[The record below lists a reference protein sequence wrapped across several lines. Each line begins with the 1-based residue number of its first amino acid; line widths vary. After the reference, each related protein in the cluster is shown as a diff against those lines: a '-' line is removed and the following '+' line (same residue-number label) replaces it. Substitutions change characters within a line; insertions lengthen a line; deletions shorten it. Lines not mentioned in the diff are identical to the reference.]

1 MKSIILNIS
10 FLVISICG
18 FSQSKEF
25 INSLT
30 PTFPGC
36 ENSDDLSKCYRD
48 SIGTL
53 IASELNEVDYGNS
66 NKIQIELLIRTE
78 ADGKSTILKLKN
90 DDSKIIQ
97 LANLALKKMPL
108 ITPLKSSDG
117 VYKSSS
123 SGFFVTLVK
132 NKNGKYEVL

>member
-1 MKSIILNIS
+1 M
-10 FLVISICG
+10 ISICG

-36 ENSDDLSKCYRD
+36 ESSDDLSKCYRD
-48 SIGTL
+48 NIGKL
-53 IASELNEVDYGNS
+53 IAAKLNEVNYEKS

-78 ADGKSTILKLKN
+78 ANGKSTILKLKN
-90 DDSKIIQ
+90 DDTNIIK
-97 LANLALKKMPL
+97 LANLALEKMPL

-117 VYKSSS
+117 IHKSSS
-123 SGFFVTLVK
+123 SGFFVTLIR
-132 NKNGKYEVL
+132 NNSGQYEVL

>member
-1 MKSIILNIS
+1 M
-10 FLVISICG
+10 ISICG

-48 SIGTL
+48 NVGKL
-53 IASELNEVDYGNS
+53 IAAELNDVNYEKSD
-66 NKIQIELLIRTE
+66 KIQIELLIRTE
-78 ADGKSTILKLKN
+78 ANGKSTILKLKN
-90 DDSKIIQ
+90 DDANVIQ
-97 LANLALKKMPL
+97 LANLALEKIPL

-117 VYKSSS
+117 VHKSSS
-123 SGFFVTLVK
+123 SGFFVTLIK

>member
-1 MKSIILNIS
+1 M
-10 FLVISICG
+10 ISICG

-25 INSLT
+25 INCLT

-48 SIGTL
+48 NVGKL
-53 IASELNEVDYGNS
+53 IAAELNDVNYEKSD
-66 NKIQIELLIRTE
+66 KIQIELLIRTE
-78 ADGKSTILKLKN
+78 ANGKSTILKLKN
-90 DDSKIIQ
+90 DDANVIQ
-97 LANLALKKMPL
+97 LANLALEKIPL

-117 VYKSSS
+117 VHKSSS
-123 SGFFVTLVK
+123 SGFFVTLIK

>member
-1 MKSIILNIS
+1 MKSIILNVCFLIIS
-10 FLVISICG
+10 FCG

-48 SIGTL
+48 NVGKL
-53 IASELNEVDYGNS
+53 IAAELNEVNYEKP

-78 ADGKSTILKLKN
+78 ANGKSTVLKLKN

-97 LANLALKKMPL
+97 LANLALEKMPL
-108 ITPLKSSDG
+108 IIPLKSSDG
-117 VYKSSS
+117 IYKSSS
-123 SGFFVTLVK
+123 SGFFVTLIK
-132 NKNGKYEVL
+132 NKNGKFEVL